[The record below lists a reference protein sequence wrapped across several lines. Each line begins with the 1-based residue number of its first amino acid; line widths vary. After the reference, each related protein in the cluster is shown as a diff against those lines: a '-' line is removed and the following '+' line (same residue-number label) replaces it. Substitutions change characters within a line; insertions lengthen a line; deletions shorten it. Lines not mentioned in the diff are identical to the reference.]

1 MRKLKYSIYIA
12 LVSLF
17 VVPSGFAQD
26 ASPQQRM
33 EMEKEAQR
41 AFREFAG
48 LIKAGEFGEAASFYA
63 DDPRFLWAEDG
74 SIKYDTQDQIRR
86 ALEGIASQ
94 GKVETLYGSP
104 RVWALSDEQVNVFVK
119 FKTTVVTR
127 KKGETYSFSGAFTAV
142 MEKTEAGWQFITGHT
157 STTPADKGF

>member
-1 MRKLKYSIYIA
+1 MTKLKYLVFTA

-17 VVPSGFAQD
+17 VVTTSFAQD
-26 ASPQQRM
+26 ASPQHRM
-33 EMEKEAQR
+33 EMEKEAQT

-48 LIKAGEFGEAASFYA
+48 LVKEGKFGESAAFYA
-63 DDPRFLWAEDG
+63 NDPRFLWAEDG
-74 SIKYDTQDQIRR
+74 AIKYDTQDQIRR

-94 GKVETLYGSP
+94 GQVETLYGAP
-104 RVWALSDEQVNVFVK
+104 RVWALNDEQVNVFVK

-127 KKGETYSFSGAFTAV
+127 KKGETHSFSGAFTAV
-142 MEKTEAGWQFITGHT
+142 MEKTDAGWQFITGHT